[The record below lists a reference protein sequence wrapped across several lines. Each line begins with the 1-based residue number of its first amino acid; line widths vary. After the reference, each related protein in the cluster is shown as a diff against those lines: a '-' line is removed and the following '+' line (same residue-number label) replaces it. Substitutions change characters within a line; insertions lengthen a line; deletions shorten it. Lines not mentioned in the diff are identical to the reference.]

1 MAEALLSLR
10 GVKTDIGR
18 YHILHGV
25 EFDVPEGSLTM
36 LLGRNGAGKTTTLR
50 TVMGLWRAAAG
61 EIRFAGRDIARL
73 STPDIARLGIAYVPE
88 SMAIFADLTVQE
100 NLILAARSGPPEPAR
115 LDWIFGRFEALKRFW
130 NLPAGNLSGGQ
141 KQMLAVAR
149 AIIEPRR
156 LLLID
161 EPTKGLAPAII
172 ANMIDAFRELKD
184 GATTLLVVEQNFAFA
199 RQLGDAVAV
208 MDDGRIAHTGTMA
221 SFAADEALQ
230 QHLLG
235 LGMGE
240 HQ

>member
-1 MAEALLSLR
+1 VR
-10 GVKTDIGR
+10 
-18 YHILHGV
+18 
-25 EFDVPEGSLTM
+25 EGGLTM

-50 TVMGLWRAAAG
+50 TIMGLWRAAAG
-61 EIRFAGRDIARL
+61 EIRFAGRDIAGL
-73 STPDIARLGIAYVPE
+73 ATPDIARLGIAYVPE

-100 NLILAARSGPPEPAR
+100 NLILAARSGPPDRKR
-115 LDWIFGRFEALKRFW
+115 LDWIFTRFEALKRFW

-149 AIIEPRR
+149 AIVEPRR

-172 ANMIDAFRELKD
+172 ANMIAAFRELKD
-184 GATTLLVVEQNFAFA
+184 GESSLLVVEQNFAFA
-199 RQLGDAVAV
+199 RQLGDSVAV
-208 MDDGRIAHTGTMA
+208 MDDGRVAHTGGMA
-221 SFAADEALQ
+221 AFAADGALQ